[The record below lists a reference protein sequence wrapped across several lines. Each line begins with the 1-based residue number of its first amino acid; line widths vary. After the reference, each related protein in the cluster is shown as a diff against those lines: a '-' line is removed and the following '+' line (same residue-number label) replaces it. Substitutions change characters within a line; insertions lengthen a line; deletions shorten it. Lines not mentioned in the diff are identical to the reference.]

1 MEYLDNFDRRL
12 SSFVWASGW
21 TFLIAICFNFLMFL
35 WFSLLAGGWLE
46 HLYIFSIFP
55 INEAAEYFLKVKLTT
70 AIVGLVF
77 IASYL
82 WRKKYRS
89 IMKISFDK

>member
-1 MEYLDNFDRRL
+1 MAYLDNFDRRL
-12 SSFVWASGW
+12 SAFVWAIGW
-21 TFLIAICFNFLMFL
+21 TFLIAICFNCLMFL
-35 WFSLLAGGWLE
+35 WYALLAGGCLE
-46 HLYIFSIFP
+46 RFYIFSIFP

-70 AIVGLVF
+70 AIIGLVF

-89 IMKISFDK
+89 MEK